1 MKKLIV
7 LLSALALSAP
17 LLADEARVRSPSPA
31 VVGAVSHVLLP
42 TSAFAS
48 GKFGAVFK
56 TRISIANVTSSA
68 YDIRVGFSTGAGEAV
83 VRSLAILPYETRTFD
98 NFLSDVLQTSGAGSI
113 DFDSQNAAY
122 RFIVAGQVY
131 VDGPNGRFSTAVQ
144 AGDEDGTI
152 IAGRPGY
159 VVGISVDAYD
169 RTNLGCASDSPFAQ
183 TITARVYSAANVLLG
198 TLSFDMNPWGWR
210 QVGVDVGVT
219 DGTMVISSTQRAVC
233 FGVVVDNVSNDGT
246 YQIAVPD

>member
-1 MKKLIV
+1 M
-7 LLSALALSAP
+7 
-17 LLADEARVRSPSPA
+17 
-31 VVGAVSHVLLP
+31 
-42 TSAFAS
+42 
-48 GKFGAVFK
+48 
-56 TRISIANVTSSA
+56 
-68 YDIRVGFSTGAGEAV
+68 
-83 VRSLAILPYETRTFD
+83 
-98 NFLSDVLQTSGAGSI
+98 
-113 DFDSQNAAY
+113 
-122 RFIVAGQVY
+122 
-131 VDGPNGRFSTAVQ
+131 
-144 AGDEDGTI
+144 
-152 IAGRPGY
+152 
-159 VVGISVDAYD
+159 VGISVDAYD